1 MTTTRTCGYVLAN
14 GEVCEGPALR
24 DSNLCYWHHKAR
36 YRRLHH
42 GRKAGS
48 LKKSV
53 KTGIVLP
60 LLEDGN
66 AIQIGLQEI
75 MHALLD
81 GRLDS
86 KRAGLLLYALQV
98 ATTNLCRLRPKPW
111 ENSDR
116 IASIGS
122 DQLGNDELDH

>member
-1 MTTTRTCGYVLAN
+1 MAATRTCGHVLAN
-14 GEVCEGPALR
+14 GELCAGPALR

-36 YRRLHH
+36 YRRQHR
-42 GRKAGS
+42 GRGAGT
-48 LKKSV
+48 LKKSA

-66 AIQIGLQEI
+66 AIQVGLQEV

-86 KRAGLLLYALQV
+86 KRAGLLLYGLQV
-98 ATTNLCRLRPKPW
+98 ATCNLARLRPKPW
-111 ENSDR
+111 ESSHR
-116 IASIGS
+116 IGSIGT
-122 DQLGNDELDH
+122 DQLGSDELNN